1 MPYISTTAEYIKT
14 LYIFL
19 SARELKTTG
28 LQKVFHIFCRMIVV
42 VVSLTA
48 EINIKS

>member
-19 SARELKTTG
+19 AAREIKTTG
-28 LQKVFHIFCRMIVV
+28 LQKVFHIGILQNDSCCCF
-42 VVSLTA
+42 SD
-48 EINIKS
+48 S

>member
-1 MPYISTTAEYIKT
+1 MPDISTTAEYIKT

-19 SARELKTTG
+19 AARELKTG
-28 LQKVFHIFCRMIVV
+28 LQKVFHIFCRLIVV

>member
-28 LQKVFHIFCRMIVV
+28 LQKVFHIVFCRMIVV

-48 EINIKS
+48 DSI